1 MTDMKKL
8 WRMAFSFVLIMA
20 LVCLATA
27 MIIPAAAAASA
38 VDLGTAGDYAILSK
52 SGITTTGATAV
63 TGDIGVSPI
72 DSAAI
77 TGFGLTIDP
86 SGTFSISPLVVGKI
100 YAADY
105 TNPTPARLTTAV
117 IDMEGAYTDAAG
129 RAPDYTELH
138 SGNLGGKILTPGVY
152 KYTTGVTIP
161 DDLTLDAQGDSTSVW
176 IFQIAQNLDIAAN
189 KQMILSNG
197 ADATNIFWQ
206 VAGTTT
212 LYADSVFQGNVLGAS
227 TIALLADATLNGRAL
242 GQKEVTLIANSVTGP
257 INLYVSDVVVNG
269 TQTIQIPGSGQS
281 AVTENYTATILD
293 QFGNAMPGEDITWTL
308 QAPVAGVS
316 IDAVTGNVTIANA
329 DTTGAGSFTVI
340 ATSTTDGDVSG
351 TLEVILSVPD
361 VPLVVTQVTMT
372 GTQTIPIP
380 ESGQSA
386 VTENYTATIL
396 DQFGNAMPGE
406 DITWTLQAPVAG
418 V

>member
-8 WRMAFSFVLIMA
+8 WRKTFSFVLIMA

-63 TGDIGVSPI
+63 TGDMGVSPI
-72 DSAAI
+72 DSTAI

-86 SGTFSISPLVVGKI
+86 SGTFSTSSLVVGKI

-176 IFQIAQNLDIAAN
+176 IFQIAQNLDIAVN
-189 KQMILSNG
+189 KQVILSNG

-206 VAGTTT
+206 
-212 LYADSVFQGNVLGAS
+212 
-227 TIALLADATLNGRAL
+227 IGRAH
-242 GQKEVTLIANSVTGP
+242 V
-257 INLYVSDVVVNG
+257 
-269 TQTIQIPGSGQS
+269 
-281 AVTENYTATILD
+281 
-293 QFGNAMPGEDITWTL
+293 
-308 QAPVAGVS
+308 
-316 IDAVTGNVTIANA
+316 
-329 DTTGAGSFTVI
+329 
-340 ATSTTDGDVSG
+340 
-351 TLEVILSVPD
+351 
-361 VPLVVTQVTMT
+361 
-372 GTQTIPIP
+372 
-380 ESGQSA
+380 
-386 VTENYTATIL
+386 
-396 DQFGNAMPGE
+396 
-406 DITWTLQAPVAG
+406 
-418 V
+418 